1 MNADSTI
8 QSEALLEEKKK
19 LGVKCV
25 VWDLDDTLWNGT
37 LLEGG
42 VKGLQ
47 TEVLEVIRALDRRGI
62 LQSIASKNEHAPA
75 LAQLEALGIAEYFLY
90 PQINWGP
97 KSASIE
103 RIAKDLNIGIDTLAF
118 IDDPTFELDEV
129 RFALPQVMCIP
140 ATEIG
145 AVLARSEF
153 IPRFITEDSG
163 RRRAM
168 YMADITR
175 NKVGEH
181 FNGPQDAFLA
191 SLDMR
196 LCIAAARADDLKRA
210 EELTLR
216 TNQLNTTGYTYSY
229 EELERFSR
237 SNQHR
242 LLIAGLDD
250 KYGTYGKIG
259 LVLIEVEND
268 AWMVKL
274 LLMSCRVMTR
284 GVGTV
289 LINHIRNQAR
299 LRGVRLLAEM
309 LPNERN
315 RMMYMTYKF
324 NYFREVDK
332 RGDLVI
338 FENNLEPVHAH
349 PAYMKLEIVE

>member
-118 IDDPTFELDEV
+118 IDDQTFELDEV

-196 LCIAAARADDLKRA
+196 L
-210 EELTLR
+210 
-216 TNQLNTTGYTYSY
+216 
-229 EELERFSR
+229 
-237 SNQHR
+237 
-242 LLIAGLDD
+242 
-250 KYGTYGKIG
+250 
-259 LVLIEVEND
+259 
-268 AWMVKL
+268 
-274 LLMSCRVMTR
+274 
-284 GVGTV
+284 
-289 LINHIRNQAR
+289 
-299 LRGVRLLAEM
+299 
-309 LPNERN
+309 
-315 RMMYMTYKF
+315 
-324 NYFREVDK
+324 
-332 RGDLVI
+332 
-338 FENNLEPVHAH
+338 
-349 PAYMKLEIVE
+349 